1 MVSKLILLAG
11 TKSKERFRSLQVIT
25 ADVADRQNVACA
37 EAALCNGNFIA
48 AGYPEVAFSMV
59 VYETYITALGELESG
74 ESVETTHAELHVDC
88 AALARSAQS
97 AAAGSS
103 IRNGP
108 PATFCWTRRRYAK
121 SNENRKKT
129 LNLFM
134 STTFSVQ
141 LAS

>member
-1 MVSKLILLAG
+1 MRALGQQAYLACWYYEQG
-11 TKSKERFRSLQVIT
+11 ALQVIT

-48 AGYPEVAFSMV
+48 AGYPEVSFSML
-59 VYETYITALGELESG
+59 VYKAYITAVGELESV

-88 AALARSAQS
+88 AALARPAQS

-108 PATFCWTRRRYAK
+108 PATFR
-121 SNENRKKT
+121 
-129 LNLFM
+129 
-134 STTFSVQ
+134 
-141 LAS
+141 